1 MRYRSL
7 IIGVLFA
14 QIASADATEVLV
26 KARDQTT
33 ANWAEA
39 LSKQFNGTV
48 ERQVP
53 GLNAAILQIPTNNVE
68 NLVRAARDNP
78 DISAVETGGDYRQL
92 FQMTP
97 TTNLDAVQI
106 SQAQREVISRLRE
119 RKTSAFVYITR
130 IRPAG
135 ISVEL
140 LRGALTVAD
149 GFRTEKGIKLNL
161 APGVNI
167 DANQT
172 EIDQR
177 GTSSFVWYGK
187 VENREAVPSK
197 RDGVATFVVQDGKI
211 SGAVAIGSDVYT
223 VDPLGNGL
231 HAIVKTNSSEYPPAH
246 PPGAIP
252 KIHDAPEIPLQ
263 RRGLI
268 QDQSVPLIRAL
279 VVFTPAVRKVLEQSG
294 SAPDALATL
303 AVESVNLA
311 SKNSNVRMLLNL
323 AKAEEIAY
331 VEKDFPSDLAMLQAS
346 AWVKTEREAAKAHV
360 VFLLTTI
367 DDYCGLSDVVLAD
380 KNTAFAVINYICA
393 VGNFSLAHE
402 FGHLLGLRHERG
414 VDDNDKPF
422 RNGHGYVYKS
432 EWRTIM
438 ATRKAC
444 VCPRIPIWSNPLIN
458 YNGVPAGT
466 KDYENEADVINDTA
480 PIIADFQ

>member
-1 MRYRSL
+1 MRYRAL

-26 KARDQTT
+26 KARNQTT
-33 ANWAEA
+33 ANWADA

-78 DISAVETGGDYRQL
+78 DISVVETGGDYRQL

-97 TTNLDAVQI
+97 TIDFDAVQI
-106 SQAQREVISRLRE
+106 SQAQREAISRLRE
-119 RKTSAFVYITR
+119 RKASASVYITR

-149 GFRTEKGIKLNL
+149 GFRTEKGMKLNL

-177 GTSSFVWYGK
+177 GPSYFVWYGK

-231 HAIVKTNSSEYPPAH
+231 HAIVKTNPSEYPPAH

-263 RRGLI
+263 KRGLI

-303 AVESVNLA
+303 AIESVNLA
-311 SKNSNVRMLLNL
+311 SKIV
-323 AKAEEIAY
+323 
-331 VEKDFPSDLAMLQAS
+331 
-346 AWVKTEREAAKAHV
+346 T
-360 VFLLTTI
+360 
-367 DDYCGLSDVVLAD
+367 
-380 KNTAFAVINYICA
+380 
-393 VGNFSLAHE
+393 
-402 FGHLLGLRHERG
+402 
-414 VDDNDKPF
+414 
-422 RNGHGYVYKS
+422 
-432 EWRTIM
+432 
-438 ATRKAC
+438 
-444 VCPRIPIWSNPLIN
+444 
-458 YNGVPAGT
+458 
-466 KDYENEADVINDTA
+466 
-480 PIIADFQ
+480 